1 MDLEQRWKRKK
12 SMTARMKQ
20 KIMIS
25 LTETERT
32 TRDQDDDFHFKY
44 GELKVTTSNV
54 KHFQLFKVWDF
65 GNII

>member
-1 MDLEQRWKRKK
+1 MEKEK
-12 SMTARMKQ
+12 STTARMKQ

-25 LTETERT
+25 LTETERI
-32 TRDQDDDFHFKY
+32 TRDHDDDFHFKY

>member
-1 MDLEQRWKRKK
+1 
-12 SMTARMKQ
+12 MKQ

-25 LTETERT
+25 LTETERI
-32 TRDQDDDFHFKY
+32 TRDHDDDFHFKY